1 MNRTSRIVAL
11 ATTLLV
17 ILVSVG
23 PAHGGAVTNAG
34 AIAALW
40 EKAREAAGNR
50 EVWRVR
56 EAVVCDLEE
65 EGDAVFP
72 IFAPDG
78 NALAFQLVVTDG
90 AQRARLIRLMG
101 PETLRGKNHLIAVR
115 SPSGGRVAIPGL
127 RSGARSADAQVYFHW
142 TGPKRFAYFSRNS
155 LAVCEAE
162 WPKSGDAA
170 ARQLLRCEA
179 ITMAASGESGC
190 WQETGGLR
198 NLRGGDS
205 FLVEVHRTTD
215 SDKRVLIS
223 MATMPAIC
231 PRNSRTVA
239 FVGRARGSGST
250 DIYVRFAA
258 GHIARL
264 ETAEAWEKLPV
275 WSPDGSCLAFYSTQT
290 NVRRNEYGIWAAKV
304 DHGRRKIGAM
314 FSVSGSDLISAQDLR
329 DTKRHGGPAWS
340 PDSRQILYFAKRY
353 KSDAGVE
360 GDLYQLKTYDM
371 RYGIDEGAFPVRL
384 PESVR
389 LNSPGDVTCSPA
401 GGLIAFS
408 NAVNSDGKRSFVLVF
423 LLTDMGGRKAE

>member
-1 MNRTSRIVAL
+1 MNRTIRTVAL
-11 ATTLLV
+11 AATLLV
-17 ILVSVG
+17 ILASVG

-40 EKAREAAGNR
+40 EKARETAGDR

-56 EAVVCDLEE
+56 EAVACVLEE
-65 EGDAVFP
+65 KGDAVFP
-72 IFAPDG
+72 VFAPDG
-78 NALAFQLVVTDG
+78 NALAFQLVVAGG
-90 AQRARLIRLMG
+90 AQRARMIRLMS
-101 PETLRGKNHLIAVR
+101 PETLRSKNHLIAVR
-115 SPSGGRVAIPGL
+115 SPSGGRTAIPGL

-155 LAVCEAE
+155 AAVCQAE

-179 ITMAASGESGC
+179 ITMAASGESGYC
-190 WQETGGLR
+190 QETGGLR
-198 NLRGGDS
+198 NLRGDA
-205 FLVEVHRTTD
+205 FLVEVHRTRD
-215 SDKRVLIS
+215 SDKGALIS
-223 MATMPAIC
+223 LATMPAIC

-250 DIYVRFAA
+250 DIYVRFAG

-275 WSPDGSCLAFYSTQT
+275 WSPDGKCLAFYSTRT
-290 NVRRNEYGIWAAKV
+290 NVRRNEYGIWAVKV
-304 DHGRRKIGAM
+304 DHARRNLGAM

-360 GDLYQLKTYDM
+360 GDLYQFKTYDL
-371 RYGIDEGAFPVRL
+371 RYGIDEGAFPVPL
-384 PESVR
+384 PQGAR
-389 LNSPGDVTCSPA
+389 LNSPGDITCSPA